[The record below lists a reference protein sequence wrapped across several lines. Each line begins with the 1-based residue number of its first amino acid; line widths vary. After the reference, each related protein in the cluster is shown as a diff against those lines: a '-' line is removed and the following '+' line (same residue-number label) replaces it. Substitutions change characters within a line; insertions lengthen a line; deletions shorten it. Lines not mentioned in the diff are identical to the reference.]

1 MVLKSRFALQML
13 LKVASGVRYPDPAA
27 DMANYFCCPHF
38 LNWGLKL
45 DAAVKIGF
53 LCFDHMDTQ
62 QTNSKQC

>member
-13 LKVASGVRYPDPAA
+13 LKVSSGVCYPDPAA
-27 DMANYFCCPHF
+27 DMANDFCCPHF

-53 LCFDHMDTQ
+53 FML
-62 QTNSKQC
+62 

>member
-1 MVLKSRFALQML
+1 MVLKSRFALHML
-13 LKVASGVRYPDPAA
+13 LKVSSGVCYPDPAA
-27 DMANYFCCPHF
+27 DMANDFCCPHF